1 MAKGTHHRACNLCEA
16 ICGLV
21 IEAEGNEILSIRGDK
36 ADPLSRGHICPKAV
50 ALQDIQN
57 DPDRLRRPL
66 QRQGSEWREISWEE
80 ALDQAAQGLQRVQEQ
95 HGRDSVAVYAGNPT
109 VHSYGSLLYGPAFV
123 RALGTHSRF
132 SATSVD
138 QLPHQFVAHQMF
150 GHQLLLP
157 IPDLDRTEFLLILG
171 ANPVASNGSLM
182 TAPDVKKRLQAI
194 LRSEG
199 EIVVVDPRR
208 TETAKLANRHLF
220 IRPGTDAL
228 LLASLLHTLFE
239 EGLTDLGH
247 LKVHT
252 QGLEQLRDWVR
263 AFPPRKVA
271 GATGIDAEEIR
282 RLAQRFAAA
291 ESAACYGRLGVSVHE
306 FGSLCQW
313 LITALNLVTGN
324 LDSRGGAMFTLPAVD
339 PVGAGR
345 SRGHYGRWTSR
356 VRDLPEFAGELPV
369 AVLAEEML
377 SEGPGQIRALVT
389 SAGNPVLSTPNG
401 RQLERALE
409 GLEFMVSVDLY
420 LNETTRHADLI
431 LPPTPPLERDH
442 YDIAFHTFAIR
453 NTAKYSPAL
462 FEPADDARHDW
473 QIFYALQQRLEK
485 KVSPMTKVRRHFL
498 ERKGPSALLDH
509 ALRRGPRGSGFR
521 PFARGLNLKRL
532 KEQVHGI
539 DFGFLQPC
547 LPQRLAT
554 TSGKIELAPEVL
566 LKDRERLSAFLESQT
581 TPEPLEKRPFLLIGR
596 RQVRSNNSW
605 MHNYPRLMRGK
616 PRCTLLLHPLDAE
629 VLGLTAGESA
639 RVSSRTGAIVVA
651 VEISDEVFRGVV
663 SLPHGWG
670 HDRPG
675 TRLQVASQRPGA
687 SLNDITD
694 EQRVDP
700 LCGNAALTGVPV
712 SIERVPIEPVSGMPV
727 PDIPASGMADQETTW
742 GESRR

>member
-1 MAKGTHHRACNLCEA
+1 MATRTHYRACNLCEA

-21 IEAEGNEILSIRGDK
+21 IEADGDRILSIRGDRE
-36 ADPLSRGHICPKAV
+36 DPLSRGHICPKAV

-57 DPDRLRRPL
+57 DPDRLKRPMR
-66 QRQGSEWREISWEE
+66 RQGKEWQEISWNE
-80 ALDQAAQGLQRVQEQ
+80 AFDQTAQGLKGVQER

-123 RALGTHSRF
+123 RTLGTRSRF

-157 IPDLDRTEFLLILG
+157 IPDLDRTDFLLILG
-171 ANPVASNGSLM
+171 ANPLASNGSLM

-194 LRSEG
+194 RRSDG

-208 TETAKLANRHLF
+208 TETAKLANHHFF
-220 IRPGTDAL
+220 IRPGADAL
-228 LLASLLHTLFE
+228 FLAALLHTLFT

-247 LKVHT
+247 LEAHT
-252 QGLEQLRDWVR
+252 AGLDSLQDWVS
-263 AFPPRKVA
+263 AFPPQRVA
-271 GATGIDAEEIR
+271 GATGIDAEDIR
-282 RLAQRFAAA
+282 QLAQRFAAA
-291 ESAACYGRLGVSVHE
+291 DSAACYGRLGVSVHE

-339 PVGAGR
+339 LVGAGR
-345 SRGHYGRWTSR
+345 SRGHYGRWSSR

-377 SEGPGQIRALVT
+377 TEGPGQIKALVT

-401 RQLERALE
+401 RQLEGALE

-442 YDIAFHTFAIR
+442 YDLAFHALSIR
-453 NTAKYSPAL
+453 NTAKYSPPL
-462 FEPADDARHDW
+462 FEPAEDARHDW
-473 QIFYALQQRLEK
+473 QIFYALQQRLEN
-485 KVSPMTKVRRHFL
+485 KVSPLTRVRRHFL
-498 ERKGPSALLDH
+498 ERRGPSTLLDH

-521 PFARGLNLKRL
+521 PFGKGLTLKRL
-532 KEQVHGI
+532 KEQVHGV
-539 DFGFLQPC
+539 DFGFLEPC

-554 TSGKIELAPEVL
+554 KSRKIELAPEVL
-566 LKDRERLSAFLESQT
+566 LKDRDRLGDFLEARSTSPQS
-581 TPEPLEKRPFLLIGR
+581 EQGPFLLIGR

-616 PRCTLLLHPLDAE
+616 ARCTLLIHPQDAE
-629 VLGLTAGESA
+629 NLGLGGGESA
-639 RVSSRTGAIVVA
+639 KVTSRTGSIVVP
-651 VEISDEVFRGVV
+651 VEVSDEVMPGVV

-670 HDRPG
+670 HSRPE
-675 TRLQVASQRPGA
+675 TRLQVASKRPGA

-694 EQRVDP
+694 EHRVDP

-712 SIERVPIEPVSGMPV
+712 DIERMPQAGAVRTPLTEPPRQQSGTET
-727 PDIPASGMADQETTW
+727 ISG
-742 GESRR
+742 